1 MNDLIFL
8 PIEIDIISTTF
19 SINRPTK
26 STFQGLWETKEL
38 NEWELHKS
46 EIGYIADQLPFKK
59 ITLVKYNT
67 QSSII
72 PPHIDVQ
79 PKWTTT
85 VEEYHHIKKNEPA
98 GYRVVLIGQN
108 DSLEVFDDRKWQKA
122 RLPRVPFA
130 YVINSTRS
138 MHKVSIEAGR
148 QTLYFRGFLDENKH
162 KELIK
167 TNLKNYGDYAIFS
180 Q

>member
-8 PIEIDIISTTF
+8 PIEIEIISTTF
-19 SINRPTK
+19 SVNRPTK
-26 STFQGLWETKEL
+26 LTFQGLWETKEL
-38 NEWELHKS
+38 NEWELNKS
-46 EIGYIADQLPFKK
+46 EIKYIADQLPFKK

-72 PPHIDVQ
+72 PPHVDVQ
-79 PKWTTT
+79 QEWTTA
-85 VEEYHHIKKNEPA
+85 VEEFNHIKKNEPA

-108 DSLEVFDDRKWQKA
+108 DSLEVFDNREWRQA

-130 YVINSTRS
+130 YVINSTRC
-138 MHKVSIEAGR
+138 MHKVSIESGR

-167 TNLKNYGDYAIFS
+167 TNLNNYGDYAIFS

>member
-38 NEWELHKS
+38 NEWELNKS
-46 EIGYIADQLPFKK
+46 EIKYIADQLPFKK

-72 PPHIDVQ
+72 PPHVDVQ
-79 PKWTTT
+79 QEWTTA
-85 VEEYHHIKKNEPA
+85 VEKFNHIKKNEPA

-108 DSLEVFDDRKWQKA
+108 DSLEVFDNREWQQA

-130 YVINSTRS
+130 YVINSTS
-138 MHKVSIEAGR
+138 CMHKLSFEAGR
-148 QTLYFRGFLDENKH
+148 QTLYFRGILDENKH
-162 KELIK
+162 KELLK
-167 TNLKNYGDYAIFS
+167 TNLNNYRDYAIFS